1 MEKYKKEK
9 LNKDKNV
16 NMKKTNSNFKSTLRK
31 SINKE
36 ENKNNNLEKK
46 IKEENQKEKEIHI
59 TNQTK
64 IKELTEELNK
74 LEKEYK
80 EIEKQNINLNKE
92 NNTNSN
98 YISLKKQ
105 NISTK
110 KIKLSSL
117 KESNLK
123 LEKQLSDLQKEF
135 EEEKNENEN
144 EVENRPISISELFQ
158 NVMMRLNNNP
168 INFYNLNNNQNII
181 NDNDTGL
188 TMEQL
193 LNLPNSKYNKLDNNS
208 EKCNICGFVFCY
220 NDTISKLERC
230 RHIFHRECLFNYLQ
244 NRTSSKCPIC
254 KVRII

>member
-1 MEKYKKEK
+1 MQKYKKEK
-9 LNKDKNV
+9 LNKDENV
-16 NMKKTNSNFKSTLRK
+16 NMKKTNSNFNSTLRK
-31 SINKE
+31 SIKKE
-36 ENKNNNLEKK
+36 ENKDNNLEKK
-46 IKEENQKEKEIHI
+46 IKDQNQKEKEIHI
-59 TNQTK
+59 ANQTK

-74 LEKEYK
+74 LEKEYN
-80 EIEKQNINLNKE
+80 EIEKQNLNLNTE
-92 NNTNSN
+92 NNTYSN
-98 YISLKKQ
+98 CISLKKK

-117 KESNLK
+117 KDTNLK

-135 EEEKNENEN
+135 EEEKNENE
-144 EVENRPISISELFQ
+144 EENRPISLNQLFQ

-168 INFYNLNNNQNII
+168 MNIFNLNNQN
-181 NDNDTGL
+181 NLNENDTGL

-193 LNLPNSKYNKLDNNS
+193 LNLPNSKYNKVDNNS

>member
-16 NMKKTNSNFKSTLRK
+16 NMKKTNSNFNSTLRK
-31 SINKE
+31 SIKKE
-36 ENKNNNLEKK
+36 ENKDNNLEKK
-46 IKEENQKEKEIHI
+46 IKDQNQKEKEIHI
-59 TNQTK
+59 ANQTK

-74 LEKEYK
+74 LEKEYN
-80 EIEKQNINLNKE
+80 EIEKQNLNLNTE
-92 NNTNSN
+92 NNTYSN
-98 YISLKKQ
+98 CISLKKK

-117 KESNLK
+117 KDTNLK

-135 EEEKNENEN
+135 EEEKNENE
-144 EVENRPISISELFQ
+144 EENRPISLNQLFQ

-168 INFYNLNNNQNII
+168 MNIFNLNNQN
-181 NDNDTGL
+181 NLNENDTGL

-193 LNLPNSKYNKLDNNS
+193 LNLPNSKYNKVDNNS

-220 NDTISKLERC
+220 NDTISKLDRC

>member
-9 LNKDKNV
+9 FNKDKNA
-16 NMKKTNSNFKSTLRK
+16 NMKKTNSNFNSTLRK
-31 SINKE
+31 SIKKE
-36 ENKNNNLEKK
+36 ENKDNNLEKK
-46 IKEENQKEKEIHI
+46 IKDQNQKEKEIHI
-59 TNQTK
+59 ANQTK

-74 LEKEYK
+74 LEKEYN
-80 EIEKQNINLNKE
+80 EIEKQNLNLNTE
-92 NNTNSN
+92 NNTYSN
-98 YISLKKQ
+98 CISLKKK

-117 KESNLK
+117 KDTNLK

-135 EEEKNENEN
+135 EEEKNENE
-144 EVENRPISISELFQ
+144 EENRPISLNQLFQ

-168 INFYNLNNNQNII
+168 MNIFNLNNQN
-181 NDNDTGL
+181 NLNENDTGL

-193 LNLPNSKYNKLDNNS
+193 LNLPNSKYNKVDNNS

>member
-16 NMKKTNSNFKSTLRK
+16 NMKKTNSNFNSTLRK
-31 SINKE
+31 SIKKE
-36 ENKNNNLEKK
+36 ENKDNNLEKK
-46 IKEENQKEKEIHI
+46 IKDQNQKEKEIHI
-59 TNQTK
+59 ANQTK

-74 LEKEYK
+74 LEKEYN
-80 EIEKQNINLNKE
+80 EIEKQNLNLNTE
-92 NNTNSN
+92 NNTYSN
-98 YISLKKQ
+98 CISLKKK

-117 KESNLK
+117 KDTNLK

-135 EEEKNENEN
+135 EEEKNENE
-144 EVENRPISISELFQ
+144 EENRPISLNQLFQ

-168 INFYNLNNNQNII
+168 MNIFNLNNQN
-181 NDNDTGL
+181 NLNENDTGL

-193 LNLPNSKYNKLDNNS
+193 LNLPNSKYNKVDNNS

>member
-36 ENKNNNLEKK
+36 ENKNNNIGTK
-46 IKEENQKEKEIHI
+46 IKDQKEKEKEIHI
-59 TNQTK
+59 ENQK
-64 IKELTEELNK
+64 RIKELTEELNK
-74 LEKEYK
+74 LEKEYN
-80 EIEKQNINLNKE
+80 EIENENINLTNEKK
-92 NNTNSN
+92 TNSN
-98 YISLKKQ
+98 DLILKKKI
-105 NISTK
+105 ISTK
-110 KIKLSSL
+110 KTKLSSL
-117 KESNLK
+117 KESNIK

-144 EVENRPISISELFQ
+144 EEENRPISLNQLFQ
-158 NVMMRLNNNP
+158 NVIIRLNNNP
-168 INFYNLNNNQNII
+168 MNLFNLNNQNDINE
-181 NDNDTGL
+181 NDNGL

-208 EKCNICGFVFCY
+208 EKCNICGFVFCF

-244 NRTSSKCPIC
+244 NKNSSKCPIC

>member
-1 MEKYKKEK
+1 MYITKKK
-9 LNKDKNV
+9 
-16 NMKKTNSNFKSTLRK
+16 
-31 SINKE
+31 
-36 ENKNNNLEKK
+36 
-46 IKEENQKEKEIHI
+46 
-59 TNQTK
+59 
-64 IKELTEELNK
+64 
-74 LEKEYK
+74 
-80 EIEKQNINLNKE
+80 
-92 NNTNSN
+92 
-98 YISLKKQ
+98 

-117 KESNLK
+117 KDTNLK

-135 EEEKNENEN
+135 EEEKNENE
-144 EVENRPISISELFQ
+144 EENRPISLNQLFQ

-168 INFYNLNNNQNII
+168 MNIFNLNNQN
-181 NDNDTGL
+181 NLNENDTGL

-193 LNLPNSKYNKLDNNS
+193 LNLPNSKYNKVDNNS